1 LVTMMES
8 FEWLRV
14 FESLPGAG
22 AEEVERRRVE
32 RRREFEV
39 EMDEFEERWGRGA
52 KGTKA
57 TGTKAQREFQDL
69 SLTGLGLVPLPA
81 KGKGQARKSL

>member
-39 EMDEFEERWGRGA
+39 EMEEFEERWGRGA
-52 KGTKA
+52 EGTKA
-57 TGTKAQREFQDL
+57 TGTKAQRENGAPAERL
-69 SLTGLGLVPLPA
+69 APLGGRAAPAGGSL
-81 KGKGQARKSL
+81 